1 MSPSRVLSG
10 GVPFPPSLRSGGP
23 HPTRHPLGSAQRNGP
38 AAGAAPSTSAPLL
51 GVDQVSKAF
60 GRVIALERVSFTVA
74 AGETVGLVGGSGAG
88 KSTVARLVGGLVD
101 PDAGTIRVDGHD
113 LAELSRGQRR
123 AVRRRVHLVFQDPY
137 ASLPPGRR
145 VADIVAEPLVIH
157 RVATGEERRRR
168 VLDAL
173 AQVALAAPE
182 RYAARFPHELSGGER
197 QRVALARA
205 VVLRP
210 ELIVADEPTAMLD
223 ASTRAGL
230 LRLLADLQEL
240 HGVAYLYITH
250 DLALADGFCD
260 RLVVLR
266 HGQVVEQGLTAE
278 VLGRPAH
285 PYTAALVGA
294 VHQLQPA
301 AWSAGGPP

>member
-1 MSPSRVLSG
+1 M
-10 GVPFPPSLRSGGP
+10 
-23 HPTRHPLGSAQRNGP
+23 
-38 AAGAAPSTSAPLL
+38 SAPLL

-60 GRVIALERVSFTVA
+60 GRVIALDRVSFTVA

-88 KSTVARLVGGLVD
+88 KSTVARLVSGLVD

-113 LAELSRGQRR
+113 LAGLSRAQRR

-173 AQVALAAPE
+173 AEVALSPE

-210 ELIVADEPTAMLD
+210 ELIIADEPTAMLD

-230 LRLLADLQEL
+230 LRLLADLRAV

-285 PYTAALVGA
+285 PYTAALVDA

-301 AWSAGGPP
+301 AWSAGGTP

>member
-1 MSPSRVLSG
+1 MNPPVLS
-10 GVPFPPSLRSGGP
+10 
-23 HPTRHPLGSAQRNGP
+23 
-38 AAGAAPSTSAPLL
+38 
-51 GVDQVSKAF
+51 VDQVSKAF
-60 GRVIALERVSFTVA
+60 GRVTALDQVSFTVA

-88 KSTVARLVGGLVD
+88 KSTVARLVAGLVV
-101 PDAGTIRVDGHD
+101 PDTGTIRVDGRD
-113 LAELSRGQRR
+113 LAGLSRVQRR

-157 RVATGEERRRR
+157 RVATGQERRRR
-168 VLDAL
+168 VLHAL
-173 AQVALAAPE
+173 AEVALSPE
-182 RYAARFPHELSGGER
+182 RYATRFPHELSGGER

-230 LRLLADLQEL
+230 LRLLAGLREL

-250 DLALADGFCD
+250 DLALAEGFCD
-260 RLVVLR
+260 RLLVLC
-266 HGQVVEQGLTAE
+266 HGQVVEQGPTEE
-278 VLGRPAH
+278 VLGRPSH
-285 PYTAALVGA
+285 PYTAALVDA
-294 VHQLQPA
+294 VRQLQPV
-301 AWSAGGPP
+301 AWSTGASS